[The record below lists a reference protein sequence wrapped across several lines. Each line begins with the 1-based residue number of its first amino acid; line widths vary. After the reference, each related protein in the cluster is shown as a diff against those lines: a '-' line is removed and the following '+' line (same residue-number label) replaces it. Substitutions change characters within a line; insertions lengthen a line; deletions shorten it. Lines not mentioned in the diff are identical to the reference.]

1 MSFFQELK
9 RRHVIRVGVMYA
21 AAGWVLAEVAGFA
34 ADTFGAPAWVV
45 QIFTILILLG
55 FPLVLIG
62 AWAFDL
68 TPQGL
73 KRDTGPDEP
82 DDTQE
87 LAPVAAAAVVEEPVE
102 DTPSAQ
108 SIAVLPFADM
118 SPDKD
123 QEYFSDGLSEE
134 LLNLLAKIPQLFVAA
149 RTSAFAY
156 KGKDIGIE
164 QIGRELKVAHVLEGS
179 VRKAGNAIRITAQ
192 LIQAENGY
200 HLWSETWDRT
210 LEDIFAVQD
219 EIAAIVVEQ
228 LKLTLLAPTP
238 VVQETDPEA
247 YALHLQ
253 GLHFYRQSSAEG
265 FEQAVVLAE
274 QALALAP
281 DYVPAWDLLASAY
294 MTQAGK
300 GLRPIDEGYRLGRE
314 ATEKALAINPDY
326 AWAHAALSVIS
337 SAYDRDQVAAAHHM
351 QTALTL
357 DPTNPDM
364 LRRAAVLAKALGRPD
379 TAIAIEEYVAARD
392 PVNHAIHHNLGIS
405 YYTSGRLD
413 EAIASWRTALR
424 LSPGSIATHALL
436 GDALLA
442 QGDAEAALEEME
454 QELDEGFRLIGQVS
468 AYHDLGR
475 SDESDAALAELIEK
489 HTEDSAY
496 NIAYVLAYRGA
507 ADRAFEWLD
516 KAVKYRDP
524 GLTDIILQPK
534 FATIHS
540 DPRWETFLTS
550 IGKSKAQLDAIE
562 FDVKLPQ

>member
-1 MSFFQELK
+1 
-9 RRHVIRVGVMYA
+9 MYV

-45 QIFTILILLG
+45 QMFTILILLG

-82 DDTQE
+82 ADTE
-87 LAPVAAAAVVEEPVE
+87 EPAPVAAAPVVEEPAE
-102 DTPSAQ
+102 DSPSAQ

-123 QEYFSDGLSEE
+123 QEYFSDGIAEE

-156 KGKDIGIE
+156 KGKDTGIE

-179 VRKAGNAIRITAQ
+179 VRKAGNTIRVTAQ

-228 LKLTLLAPTP
+228 LKLTLLTPAP

-253 GLHFYRQSSAEG
+253 GLHFYRQGSAEG

-281 DYVPAWDLLASAY
+281 DYAPAWDLLASVCIA
-294 MTQAGK
+294 QADK

-314 ATEKALAINPDY
+314 ATEKALAIDPNY
-326 AWAHAALSVIS
+326 AWSHAALSAIAS
-337 SAYDRDQVAAAHHM
+337 GYDGDWAAAAQHM
-351 QTALTL
+351 QIALTL
-357 DPTNPDM
+357 DPTNPDI
-364 LRRAAVLAKALGRPD
+364 LRRAATLAKTLGRPD
-379 TAIAIEEYVAARD
+379 TAIAIQEYVAARD
-392 PVNHAIHHNLGIS
+392 PVNSSIHHNLGLS
-405 YYTSGRLD
+405 YYFSGRLD
-413 EAIASWRTALR
+413 EAIASCRTALR
-424 LSPGSIATHALL
+424 MSPESMGTHSIL
-436 GDALLA
+436 GDALLV
-442 QGDAEAALEEME
+442 QGDAEAALQEIKQEPNEM
-454 QELDEGFRLIGQVS
+454 FRLIGLS
-468 AYHDLGR
+468 MAYHALGR
-475 SDESDAALAELIEK
+475 SDAADSALSELIEK
-489 HTEDSAY
+489 CAEGAAY
-496 NIAYVLAYRGA
+496 NIAYVMAGRGET
-507 ADRAFEWLD
+507 DQAFEWLD
-516 KAVKYRDP
+516 KAVEYRDP
-524 GLTDIILQPK
+524 GLQESSHQAL

-540 DPRWETFLTS
+540 DPRWEAFLTR
-550 IGKSKAQLDAIE
+550 IGKSKAQLDAIQ